1 MAKLASLEAR
11 AYRVPLP
18 VALSDSTHGTITH
31 FELMTAVLRDAD
43 GVEGLGYTY
52 TVDSNGLAVHAVI
65 DRYLRPVLVGAD
77 PSRIED
83 LWQKMWWAVHYG
95 GRGGPSVLGISAVD
109 IALWDMAASRAK
121 QPLWRHLGGFDP
133 RVPCYAG
140 GIDLDFP
147 LDQLMTQTDRFLSQ
161 GFRALKMK
169 VGRANLREDVERVQ
183 AMRKKLGPDFPL
195 MADANMRWSADTAI
209 RAARALRE
217 CELVWLEEPTIPDDV
232 EGHARIVRE
241 GGVPIATG
249 ENLHTLYEFKQM
261 IAAGGVTFPE
271 PDVSN
276 CGGVTV
282 FMKVC
287 ALAEAYNLP
296 VTSHGVHDLT
306 VHLLAAAPNRSYLE
320 IHGFGLERYMAE
332 PMGMRDGM
340 ALAPERPGHGVALDW
355 KKLEP
360 HRIA

>member
-1 MAKLASLEAR
+1 MPAIARLETR
-11 AYRVPLP
+11 AFRVPLP

-31 FELMTAVLRDAD
+31 FELITALVRDAD
-43 GVEGLGYTY
+43 GAEGLGYTY
-52 TVDSNGLAVHAVI
+52 TVDANGFAVHAVI
-65 DRYLRPVLVGAD
+65 DKYLRRVLEGAD
-77 PSRIED
+77 ASRIED

-95 GRGGPSVLGISAVD
+95 GRGGPSALGISAAD
-109 IALWDMAASRAK
+109 IALWDLAARRAR

-140 GIDLDFP
+140 GIDLDFTV
-147 LDQLMTQTDRFLSQ
+147 DQLMKQTDGFLEK
-161 GFRALKMK
+161 GFRAIKMK
-169 VGRANLREDVERVQ
+169 VGRASLREDVERVR
-183 AMRKKLGPDFPL
+183 AMRRKLGPDFPL

-209 RAARALRE
+209 RAARLLRE

-287 ALAEAYNLP
+287 ALAEAWNLP

-320 IHGFGLERYMAE
+320 IHGFGLERYLAE
-332 PMGMRDGM
+332 PMAMKEGM
-340 ALAPERPGHGVALDW
+340 AIAPERPGHGVALEW
-355 KKLEP
+355 QKLEP

>member
-1 MAKLASLEAR
+1 MPKLTALGTR

-18 VALSDSTHGTITH
+18 AVLSDSTHGSISH
-31 FELMTAVLRDAD
+31 FELITVLLRDDD
-43 GVEGLGYTY
+43 GAEGLGYTY
-52 TVDSNGLAVHAVI
+52 TVDSNGLAVHAVV
-65 DRYLRPVLVGAD
+65 DRYLRKVLEGQDAG
-77 PSRIED
+77 RIES
-83 LWQKMWWAVHYG
+83 LWQKMWWALHYG

-109 IALWDMAASRAK
+109 IALWDMAARRAR

-140 GIDLDFP
+140 GIDLEFT
-147 LDQLMTQTDRFLSQ
+147 LDALMQQTEGFLAQ
-161 GFRALKMK
+161 GYHAIKMK
-169 VGRANLREDVERVQ
+169 VGRPNLREDVERVQ
-183 AMRKKLGPDFPL
+183 AMRRKLGPDFPL

-232 EGHARIVRE
+232 EGHVRIVRE

-271 PDVSN
+271 PDVTN

-320 IHGFGLERYMAE
+320 IHGFGLERYLQE
-332 PMGMRDGM
+332 SMRMEAGM
-340 ALAPERPGHGVALDW
+340 AIAPERPGHGAALLWD
-355 KKLEP
+355 KLEP
-360 HRIA
+360 HRLA